1 MMAEQQAFP
10 ADEWDFA
17 KEFLLDL
24 ARQPDNIR
32 RLAAVIGLAKSAA
45 LQEYVAKRL
54 QFDRRPMPCGHA
66 AKYWVPTG
74 DAEAFVAG
82 PEKHGRCV
90 VCEAVRLALAPWN
103 GDMAKAL

>member
-10 ADEWDFA
+10 AEDWDFA

-54 QFDRRPMPCGHA
+54 QWDRRPMPCGHECR
-66 AKYWVPTG
+66 YFVPKAG
-74 DAEAFVAG
+74 AEFTDFVTD
-82 PEKHGRCV
+82 PEKHGKCV
-90 VCEAVRLALAPWN
+90 VCEAVE
-103 GDMAKAL
+103 KAEC